1 MLKLK
6 TPRITH
12 HTHTSAEWIAWNAAM
27 KAKQPLLGRGP
38 KPRIGAFARWN
49 TPVTPAVEIHTARRG
64 PTFKQAMRDVL
75 MVIGA
80 VTVLGLMFSVG
91 VAVGF

>member
-1 MLKLK
+1 MLKLI
-6 TPRITH
+6 TPRHTYP
-12 HTHTSAEWIAWNAAM
+12 THTSAEWIAHNASLA
-27 KAKQPLLGRGP
+27 AKKPLLGSGP

-64 PTFKQAMRDVL
+64 PTFTQAVRDVL

-91 VAVGF
+91 VVVGF

>member
-1 MLKLK
+1 MLPTQK
-6 TPRITH
+6 TTH
-12 HTHTSAEWIAWNAAM
+12 TYPAHTSAEWIAHNAAM
-27 KAKQPLLGRGP
+27 KAKQPLLGHGP

-64 PTFKQAMRDVL
+64 PTFKQAVRDLL
-75 MVIGA
+75 MIVGA

-91 VAVGF
+91 VVVGF